1 MAGHSHAANI
11 KHRKAAVDK
20 KRAGVFSKHSRAII
34 TAARMGGGD
43 PGMNFKLAFAI
54 EKARADN
61 VPRDTIERAIK
72 RGVGGGEGEQ
82 LSEVRY
88 EGYGPGGVALLVDC
102 ITDNR
107 NRTAP
112 EMRQTF
118 EKFGGRLADANAV
131 SWMFETKALVAVA
144 KAGVDEE
151 KLTEAVMDIGGEDLT
166 DVGETFEILGEPA
179 SLAQLKDGLAKKAYT
194 VKSADL
200 VMIAKNRVAPEADA
214 ARRILALLDALDEMD
229 DVQTTWTNADI
240 SDELMKS
247 IES

>member
-20 KRAGVFSKHSRAII
+20 KRAGIFSKHSRAII
-34 TAARMGGGD
+34 TAARLGGGD
-43 PGMNFKLAFAI
+43 PAMNFRLAFAI

-61 VPRDTIERAIK
+61 MPRDTIERAVK
-72 RGVGGGEGEQ
+72 RGSGEIEGEQ

-131 SWMFETKALVAVA
+131 SWMFETKALLTVA
-144 KAGVDEE
+144 KEKTDEE
-151 KLTEAVMDIGGEDLT
+151 KLTEIVMEIGGEDLT
-166 DVGETFEILGEPA
+166 DVGDVFEVLGDPTT
-179 SLAQLKDGLAKKAYT
+179 LGQLKDGLIKAGLT
-194 VKSADL
+194 LKSADL
-200 VMIAKNRVAPEADA
+200 VMIAKNRVAPDA
-214 ARRILALLDALDEMD
+214 EQAKKILALVDALDEMD
-229 DVQTTWTNADI
+229 DVQTTWTNAEF
-240 SDELMKS
+240 SDELLKS
-247 IES
+247 IQG